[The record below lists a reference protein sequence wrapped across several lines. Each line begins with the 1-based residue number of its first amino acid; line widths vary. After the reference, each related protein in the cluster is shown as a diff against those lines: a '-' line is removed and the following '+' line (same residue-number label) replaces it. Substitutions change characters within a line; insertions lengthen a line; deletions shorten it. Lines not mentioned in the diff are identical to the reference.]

1 MSRTGPDH
9 CSHRSLRRSN
19 GDIELA
25 QHRQQPQGGLLGRI
39 RLRSPVRVL
48 LAVAVVSVIVGTHG
62 QFLDPVCRA
71 ISLSCQLLHLRIQ
84 HQRLAES
91 NEQLADVVAYLKTED
106 GQELAARSEL
116 GALKKGERLIICQ
129 PSQLTASRDLSISQ
143 WVYRGLR
150 RGHKLWRNT
159 VTYLADLAVCLFY
172 TSETSFPEAV
182 EDPPGNPES

>member
-1 MSRTGPDH
+1 M
-9 CSHRSLRRSN
+9 
-19 GDIELA
+19 A

-48 LAVAVVSVIVGTHG
+48 LVVAVVSVIVGTHG

-84 HQRLAES
+84 HQHLAES
-91 NEQLADVVAYLKTED
+91 NEQLADVVTYLKTED

-129 PSQLTASRDLSISQ
+129 PSQSTASRDLSISQ
-143 WVYRGLR
+143 WVYRGLSR
-150 RGHKLWRNT
+150 RHKVWRNT
-159 VTYLADLAVCLFY
+159 VTYLADLAGCLFC
-172 TSETSFPEAV
+172 TSEASFPEAA
-182 EDPPGNPES
+182 EDPPGNPESDNIQP

>member
-1 MSRTGPDH
+1 M
-9 CSHRSLRRSN
+9 
-19 GDIELA
+19 A
-25 QHRQQPQGGLLGRI
+25 QHRQQPQSGLLGRI

-84 HQRLAES
+84 HQHLAES
-91 NEQLADVVAYLKTED
+91 NEQLAEVVTYLKTED

-129 PSQLTASRDLSISQ
+129 PSRSTASGHLNISQ
-143 WVYRGLR
+143 RVYRGLSR
-150 RGHKLWRNT
+150 RHKVWRST
-159 VTYLADLAVCLFY
+159 VASLADLAGCLFGAP
-172 TSETSFPEAV
+172 EASFPEAA
-182 EDPPGNPES
+182 EDSSGNPESDDIQP

>member
-1 MSRTGPDH
+1 MV
-9 CSHRSLRRSN
+9 
-19 GDIELA
+19 

-48 LAVAVVSVIVGTHG
+48 LVVAVVSVIVGTHG

-84 HQRLAES
+84 HQHLAES
-91 NEQLADVVAYLKTED
+91 NEKLADVVTYLKTED

-129 PSQLTASRDLSISQ
+129 PSQSTASRDLSISQ
-143 WVYRGLR
+143 WVYRGLS
-150 RGHKLWRNT
+150 RGYEVWRNSAS
-159 VTYLADLAVCLFY
+159 YLGDLAGCLFS
-172 TSETSFPEAV
+172 TSEASFPKAA
-182 EDPPGNPES
+182 EDSPENPKSDNIQP